1 MTAEREK
8 QLSELS
14 RNGRKEEMGHEMG
27 TEQGSGGFF
36 LETTLM
42 EVFQRSLHKQGI
54 EKGEHRTQE
63 KSYF

>member
-1 MTAEREK
+1 
-8 QLSELS
+8 
-14 RNGRKEEMGHEMG
+14 MGHEMG

-42 EVFQRSLHKQGI
+42 EIFQRSLHKQGI
-54 EKGEHRTQE
+54 EKGKHRTQE